1 MLVTCVLF
9 CLRGILK
16 AERLSEEQKKE
27 IKELFD
33 LFDVDKSGTVSL
45 DELAK
50 IVRGLGSNPTEAE
63 LKEMFAEVDKD
74 GSGNIDIDEFT
85 TYYAT
90 SFIDKHHDQEEE
102 LKNAFQFFDI
112 QEFIQMMYTK

>member
-74 GSGNIDIDEFT
+74 ALGDDSMSEFEVKQMIKDFDIDGDGR
-85 TYYAT
+85 
-90 SFIDKHHDQEEE
+90 IDYV
-102 LKNAFQFFDI
+102 
-112 QEFIQMMYTK
+112 EFIQMMYTK